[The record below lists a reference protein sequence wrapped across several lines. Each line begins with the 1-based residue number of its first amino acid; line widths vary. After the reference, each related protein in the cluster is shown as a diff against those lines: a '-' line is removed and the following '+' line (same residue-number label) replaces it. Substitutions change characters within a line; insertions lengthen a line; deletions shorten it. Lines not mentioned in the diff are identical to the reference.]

1 MQRLRFRSGSDAP
14 RYDYGSRV
22 SAAVLR
28 AARSASISAN
38 QAIAFSLESVRR
50 PSKMMVTSSEVGGPP
65 ISAAAHSSPVIVGRA
80 ALTQPGYGD
89 GLCSRESPTIIQLCR
104 GPDTR
109 VGRAGSSSKA
119 ADSHLLTPT
128 ATHVALTGAF
138 LTDKDT
144 SDQAK
149 FWGFPLRPSDLGLQ
163 WK

>member
-50 PSKMMVTSSEVGGPP
+50 PSKVMVTSSEVGGPP
-65 ISAAAHSSPVIVGRA
+65 ISAAAHSSPVIVG
-80 ALTQPGYGD
+80 
-89 GLCSRESPTIIQLCR
+89 
-104 GPDTR
+104 
-109 VGRAGSSSKA
+109 
-119 ADSHLLTPT
+119 
-128 ATHVALTGAF
+128 

-149 FWGFPLRPSDLGLQ
+149 FGGSHFGPLTWAFGGGEGTRTLGLCVAKV
-163 WK
+163 WLAVF